1 MVVGAGGDLAV
12 VAQVDLRRRGDGGG
26 GLQADD
32 GRVAQRRAAEH
43 DKGVTRRAVAV
54 NALVTATP
62 PAAGTTPARPFAA
75 SLLPSP
81 ATPSAAGSGKA
92 SPPTM
97 RVHHRHRS
105 LSSRFSL
112 SAASRRRADA
122 RSLRAAHAVIN
133 SRCLARADFYWVQFG
148 VVAAAATTLGP
159 KQASKAA
166 SMMASLTAC
175 AVAHSRRK
183 PSETHITEWPR
194 LPCQPMLPIASAS
207 RSLRARCVRES
218 LSHSAIAAVDTM
230 PVGMR
235 AVPAAVSSMPAIS
248 QSMTMPPLSSQVN

>member
-43 DKGVTRRAVAV
+43 DKGVTRRAGGSIAHSWASRTAGPAASAVAV

-122 RSLRAAHAVIN
+122 RSL
-133 SRCLARADFYWVQFG
+133 
-148 VVAAAATTLGP
+148 
-159 KQASKAA
+159 
-166 SMMASLTAC
+166 
-175 AVAHSRRK
+175 
-183 PSETHITEWPR
+183 
-194 LPCQPMLPIASAS
+194 
-207 RSLRARCVRES
+207 
-218 LSHSAIAAVDTM
+218 
-230 PVGMR
+230 
-235 AVPAAVSSMPAIS
+235 
-248 QSMTMPPLSSQVN
+248 